1 MLIIQFLR
9 VLLISHRPSVEL
21 ANYGVPGFA
30 RIFKEMIL
38 VARPDKPL
46 PRAGKGTVIRKQ
58 SLALYAD
65 EIEEM

>member
-1 MLIIQFLR
+1 M
-9 VLLISHRPSVEL
+9 EL